1 MALSFCSGLKSL
13 IHSMLQKWSGF
24 YKKISFFFC
33 YSDSVFESLETG
45 YLEKCAINLKAPMA
59 GTDCPTQV
67 SHTFSHTK
75 DFARTT

>member
-1 MALSFCSGLKSL
+1 M
-13 IHSMLQKWSGF
+13 MLDGQWNFKFLFVG
-24 YKKISFFFC
+24 

-67 SHTFSHTK
+67 S
-75 DFARTT
+75 DF